1 MRRFSTL
8 KAFGFLA
15 PFLAIFGFAVV
26 YPVILGGYL
35 SLFGQRGA
43 RRWWVGLGNYHQVIT
58 DPKFWEGFKIP
69 MFLLFVQVPFMLFLG
84 VVFALIY
91 ERVRTAR
98 AYRLI
103 FYLPYAFPGIVAG
116 LLWSYMF
123 SKSMSPFLPI
133 LKALGVQN
141 PELITYPAL
150 PWILLVI
157 AVWEF
162 TGYTSLILYAT
173 LLAIPKEYG
182 EQAQLDGA
190 NYSQVV
196 WYVKLPMLRN
206 TLLLLLIFNIIGAL
220 QVFNEPQ
227 FLGQLITL
235 PPNFTPA
242 IYIYNQ
248 AFSYGAFTY
257 AIAMGIVLAAI
268 IFAISF
274 FFLNRSTREL
284 NVRA

>member
-1 MRRFSTL
+1 MRRFATL
-8 KAFGFLA
+8 KALGFLA
-15 PFLAIFGFAVV
+15 PFLAIFAFTVV

-43 RRWWVGLGNYHQVIT
+43 RRWWVGLGNYQQVLG
-58 DPKFWEGFKIP
+58 DARFWQGFKIP
-69 MFLLFVQVPFMLFLG
+69 AFLLFVQVPLMLALG
-84 VVFALIY
+84 VVFALVY
-91 ERVRTAR
+91 ERVRTSR
-98 AYRLI
+98 TYRLI
-103 FYLPYAFPGIVAG
+103 FYLPYAFPGVVAG

-133 LKALGVQN
+133 LRSLGMKDPQ
-141 PELITYPAL
+141 LITFASL

-157 AVWEF
+157 AIWEW

-173 LLAIPKEYG
+173 LLSVPREYA

-190 NYSQVV
+190 NYAQVA
-196 WYVKLPMLRN
+196 WYIKLPMLRT
-206 TLLLLLIFNIIGAL
+206 TLLLLFIFNMIGAL

-274 FFLNRSTREL
+274 FFLNRSTKEL
-284 NVRA
+284 GVHA

>member
-1 MRRFSTL
+1 MRRFVTL
-8 KAFGFLA
+8 KALAFLA

-26 YPVILGGYL
+26 YPVVFGGYL

-43 RRWWVGLGNYHQVIT
+43 RRWYVGLGNYQQVIT
-58 DPKFWEGFKIP
+58 DSRFWEGFKIP
-69 MFLLFVQVPFMLFLG
+69 LFLLFVQVPLMLLLG

-91 ERVRTAR
+91 ERLRAAR

-133 LKALGVQN
+133 LRSLGVHDPQ
-141 PELITYPAL
+141 LITYPAL
-150 PWILLVI
+150 PWILLAI
-157 AVWEF
+157 AVWEW

-173 LLAIPKEYG
+173 LLSIPREYA

-190 NYSQVV
+190 NYGQVA
-196 WYVKLPMLRN
+196 WHIKLPMLRN
-206 TLLLLLIFNIIGAL
+206 TLLLLFIFNIIGAL

-268 IFAISF
+268 IFAMSF

-284 NVRA
+284 SIHA